1 MVMILDEI
9 LAHKRSEIISLQER
23 YGDWSPPAV
32 APVRRGFAE
41 AIRGEG
47 ISLIA
52 EFKRRSPS
60 RGAIRSAA
68 DPRAVA
74 TAYQLAGAASL
85 SVLTDQRYFG
95 GSMADLIA
103 ARAATNLPA
112 LRKDFLIEPC
122 QIAESSGLE
131 GPDCVLLIAAAL
143 RVAELRDLRELA
155 AACGQDALVEV
166 HDEAEL
172 ERALESGAEIIGINN
187 RDLKTFQVSL
197 ETTLRL
203 RALVPAGIRVVAESG
218 IQTRDDVKRME
229 EVGVDA
235 VLVGEA
241 LMVAPDPGVKI
252 RDLLGTT

>member
-1 MVMILDEI
+1 MLDEI
-9 LAHKRSEIISLQER
+9 LAHKRSEIEALRRQ
-23 YGDWSPPAV
+23 YADWSPPAV
-32 APVRRGFAE
+32 PPARRGFRKAL
-41 AIRGEG
+41 AGAG

-60 RGAIRSAA
+60 RGGIRPAA

-74 TAYQLAGAASL
+74 GAYRLAGAAAL
-85 SVLTDQRYFG
+85 SVLTDERYFG
-95 GSMADLIA
+95 GSIEDLIA
-103 ARAATNLPA
+103 AREATNLPT

-122 QIAESSGLE
+122 HIAESSGLE
-131 GPDCVLLIAAAL
+131 GPDCVLLISAVL
-143 RVAELRDLRELA
+143 RAEDLRELRELA

-166 HDEAEL
+166 HNEGEL

-197 ETTLRL
+197 ETTLHL
-203 RALVPAGIRVVAESG
+203 RPRVPAGLPVVAESG
-218 IQTRDDVKRME
+218 IQTRNDVKRME

-241 LMVAPDPGVKI
+241 LMLAPDPGVKI
-252 RDLLGTT
+252 RELLGTT